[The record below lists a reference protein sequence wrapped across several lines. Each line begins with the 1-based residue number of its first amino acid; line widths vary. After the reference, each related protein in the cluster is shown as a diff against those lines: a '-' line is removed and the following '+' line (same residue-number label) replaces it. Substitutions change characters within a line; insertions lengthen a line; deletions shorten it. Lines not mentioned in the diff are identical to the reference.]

1 MVNKVQRLLLLLD
14 LGSRSHFNIKSLI
27 NVSGDAIL
35 DIFRNWHL
43 HMQDHNEIWK
53 TNIPVGKMLQ
63 GITFEYYLFRRRA
76 LGNLRATVGITQAT
90 KFTSDSKLKA
100 RFMANSGKL

>member
-1 MVNKVQRLLLLLD
+1 
-14 LGSRSHFNIKSLI
+14 
-27 NVSGDAIL
+27 
-35 DIFRNWHL
+35 
-43 HMQDHNEIWK
+43 MQDHNETWK
-53 TNIPVGKMLQ
+53 TNVPVGKILQ
-63 GITFEYYLFRRRA
+63 RITFEYYLFRRRA